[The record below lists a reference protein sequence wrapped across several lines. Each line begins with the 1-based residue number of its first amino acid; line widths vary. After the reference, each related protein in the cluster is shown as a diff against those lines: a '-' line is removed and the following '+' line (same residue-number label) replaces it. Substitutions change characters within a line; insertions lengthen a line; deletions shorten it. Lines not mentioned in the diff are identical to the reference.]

1 MWSWKINRIVDSVL
15 SQTDKKGWTIWTKKC
30 LMVDNNI
37 LDEILDK
44 IKEIISNENLDDTNI
59 LIDTV
64 KSSEINF
71 GKLKKSYICIKKNWF
86 WS

>member
-1 MWSWKINRIVDSVL
+1 
-15 SQTDKKGWTIWTKKC
+15 
-30 LMVDNNI
+30 MVDNNI
-37 LDEILDK
+37 LDEISDK

-71 GKLKKSYICIKKNWF
+71 GKLTKSYTCIKKN
-86 WS
+86 

>member
-1 MWSWKINRIVDSVL
+1 
-15 SQTDKKGWTIWTKKC
+15 
-30 LMVDNNI
+30 MVDNNI

-44 IKEIISNENLDDTNI
+44 IKEIIISNENLDDTNI

-71 GKLKKSYICIKKNWF
+71 GKLKKSYICIKKN
-86 WS
+86 

>member
-1 MWSWKINRIVDSVL
+1 
-15 SQTDKKGWTIWTKKC
+15 
-30 LMVDNNI
+30 MVDNNI

-44 IKEIISNENLDDTNI
+44 IKEIINNENLDDTNI

-71 GKLKKSYICIKKNWF
+71 GKLKKSYICIKKN
-86 WS
+86 